1 MPTRYRRKSPIKWLI
16 FPIVL
21 MALSG
26 YFVWQAG
33 EGTYG
38 TRSAAELADELAVL
52 EAEYRALVARR
63 EALEARVA
71 RLRPSALDADLLD
84 ERARAKLDLAR
95 TDEIVLFHG
104 AYGAP
109 R

>member
-1 MPTRYRRKSPIKWLI
+1 MPTRYRKKSPLKWLI
-16 FPIVL
+16 FPV
-21 MALSG
+21 ALVAIAG
-26 YFVWQAG
+26 WFVWQAT
-33 EGTYG
+33 EGAYG
-38 TRSAAELADELAVL
+38 TRSRAELAEDLAAL

-95 TDEIVLFHG
+95 KDEIVIFHRTG
-104 AYGAP
+104 PGD
-109 R
+109 